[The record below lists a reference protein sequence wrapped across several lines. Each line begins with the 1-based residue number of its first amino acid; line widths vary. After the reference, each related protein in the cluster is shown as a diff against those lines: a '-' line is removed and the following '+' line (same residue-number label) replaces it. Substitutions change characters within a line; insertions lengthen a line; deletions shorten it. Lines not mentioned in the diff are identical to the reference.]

1 MKKCWNLGVL
11 SACVIMT
18 LLASPALA
26 RNWVQ
31 IGDGHYIDAESI
43 RPTAYY
49 GSYTMDTKYI
59 ARNTPL
65 EVVNNVPIWTIK
77 THSYIDCK
85 SAYAKTLS
93 YTALDSN
100 DRTVITDRNI
110 GKQWFGINNPGSRAN
125 ESYLFVCTDKYLNV
139 RPGYRELWW
148 Y

>member
-1 MKKCWNLGVL
+1 MNRFSKAFVILG
-11 SACVIMT
+11 
-18 LLASPALA
+18 LLAVTAVPAMA

-43 RPTAYY
+43 KPYSNY

-59 ARNTPL
+59 AKNIPL
-65 EVVNNVPIWTIK
+65 ETLNNREVWTIK

-93 YTALDSN
+93 YTALDADDN
-100 DRTVITDRNI
+100 TIATNKNI
-110 GKQWFGINNPGSRAN
+110 GKQWYGINTPGSRAY

-139 RPGYRELWW
+139 RPGYHSLWW